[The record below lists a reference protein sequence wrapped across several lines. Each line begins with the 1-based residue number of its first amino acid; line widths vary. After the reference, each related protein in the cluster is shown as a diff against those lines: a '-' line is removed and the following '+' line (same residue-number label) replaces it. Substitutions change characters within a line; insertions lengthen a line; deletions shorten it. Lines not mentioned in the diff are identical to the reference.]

1 MWCDQSGSE
10 EAINFFAG
18 EIEMDEPTIYNL
30 SQDNLL
36 EIDDDNTG
44 TESLFEESEYIEEEG
59 MTLTANDLDAN
70 HYQAEVAGEEAVGGL
85 TPTPEQS
92 IVEDLAVATGVQT
105 DDNKPLRVRDRLEQ
119 RDEQR
124 WELDPDSAE
133 DH

>member
-1 MWCDQSGSE
+1 
-10 EAINFFAG
+10 
-18 EIEMDEPTIYNL
+18 MDEPTIYNL